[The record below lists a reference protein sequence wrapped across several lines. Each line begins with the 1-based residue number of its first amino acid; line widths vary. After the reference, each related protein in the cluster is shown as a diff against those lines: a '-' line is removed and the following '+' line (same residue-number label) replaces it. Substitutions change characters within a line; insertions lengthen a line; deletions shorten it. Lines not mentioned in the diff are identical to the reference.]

1 MLVTSHKC
9 FSMCVYCMFFV
20 QIPPRYMKVD
30 HAHLLKKYSSN
41 VLDIDILGE
50 ENWGSVVNF
59 MVKSQCLHNECTYI
73 CPVTVMPAVTVFT
86 MSSVK
91 YSIYTTR
98 QIN

>member
-1 MLVTSHKC
+1 
-9 FSMCVYCMFFV
+9 
-20 QIPPRYMKVD
+20 MKVD